1 LRIQRPYGTLCP
13 SFRREGNKKTA
24 SPFGTYVY
32 TCASILNGLA
42 ENKNDA
48 HRAERGITMENEKKE
63 LNSSEMD
70 QVNGGSF
77 VSKNS
82 KIIKRTAKKTSENQ
96 TKEERERQFVTAA
109 GEVGTGLIVK
119 KVVNWISDLF
129 SGND

>member
-1 LRIQRPYGTLCP
+1 
-13 SFRREGNKKTA
+13 
-24 SPFGTYVY
+24 
-32 TCASILNGLA
+32 
-42 ENKNDA
+42 
-48 HRAERGITMENEKKE
+48 MENEKKE
-63 LNSSEMD
+63 LNPDELE
-70 QVNGGSF
+70 QVGGGSF